1 MKTHPNGGRIS
12 GKVEIQK
19 EQLQAVQ
26 TILSLSVF
34 FLIKPNTHVCVF
46 IFVSATELKFKT
58 YIVQRD
64 VSSQRLLH

>member
-1 MKTHPNGGRIS
+1 MGGRITR
-12 GKVEIQK
+12 KVEIQK

-34 FLIKPNTHVCVF
+34 FLIKPKTHACVF
-46 IFVSATELKFKT
+46 IFVSATKIKFKT

>member
-1 MKTHPNGGRIS
+1 MKTNPNGGRTS

-34 FLIKPNTHVCVF
+34 FLIKPSTHVCVF
-46 IFVSATELKFKT
+46 IFVSATEIKFKT

>member
-1 MKTHPNGGRIS
+1 MKTNPNGGRTS

-46 IFVSATELKFKT
+46 IFVSATEIKFKT